1 MIRARGLCK
10 QYGRLRAVD
19 GIDFEVREGE
29 CFGFLGP
36 NGAGKSTTMRMLY
49 CATPVDGGEL
59 EILGKD
65 VTDTRQWHA
74 LKERIGVVPQEDNLD
89 QDLTLRENLEIFSR
103 FYGLR
108 GKERK
113 ARVDELLH
121 FVELEEKAH
130 VPILALSGGMKR
142 RALIAR
148 GLVGDP
154 EILILD
160 EPTTGLDPQARQNLW
175 ERLFSLKQRGR
186 TLLLSTHYMEEAEKL
201 CDRLVIM
208 DKGKI
213 VAEGSPRDLI
223 RDCVP
228 RQVVEL
234 FLDRGEDFS
243 VEGMAC
249 RPERVQRTSDRVLCY
264 TDRGEE
270 LMSELLARYP
280 EHRAALRPSDLEDV
294 FLEITGRQLE
304 D

>member
-1 MIRARGLCK
+1 MIRTRQLRK
-10 QYGRLRAVD
+10 QYGPLHAVD
-19 GIDFEVREGE
+19 DIDFDVREGE

-49 CATPVDGGEL
+49 CATPIDGGSL

-65 VTDTRQWHA
+65 VSDPRQWHD
-74 LKERIGVVPQEDNLD
+74 LKRRIGVVPQEDNLD
-89 QDLTLRENLEIFSR
+89 QDLTLRENLVIFSR
-103 FYGLR
+103 FYGLK

-113 ARVDELLH
+113 ARVDELLD
-121 FVELEEKAH
+121 FVELEEKANTR
-130 VPILALSGGMKR
+130 ILALSGGMKR

-175 ERLFSLKQRGR
+175 ERLFSLKKRGR
-186 TLLLSTHYMEEAEKL
+186 TLLLTTHYMEEAEKL

-208 DKGKI
+208 DKGRI
-213 VAEGSPRDLI
+213 VAEGSPRALI
-223 RDCVP
+223 EERVP

-234 FLDRGEDFS
+234 FLDEGEQFS
-243 VEGMAC
+243 ADGLAC
-249 RPERVQRTSDRVLCY
+249 SPHAVQRTADRVLCY
-264 TDRGEE
+264 TDRGED
-270 LMSELLARYP
+270 LMHELLEHYP

-294 FLEITGRQLE
+294 FLEITGRKLE
-304 D
+304 S

>member
-1 MIRARGLCK
+1 MIRARELRKQFGDLC
-10 QYGRLRAVD
+10 AVD
-19 GIDFEVREGE
+19 SIDFDVQEGE

-49 CATPVDGGEL
+49 CATPLDGGSL
-59 EILGKD
+59 EIMGKD
-65 VTDTRQWHA
+65 VSDPKRWRE
-74 LKERIGVVPQEDNLD
+74 LKRCIGVVPQEDNLD

-108 GKERK
+108 GAERRK
-113 ARVDELLH
+113 RVDELLD
-121 FVELEEKAH
+121 FVELQEKAH
-130 VPILALSGGMKR
+130 TQVLALSGGMKR

-154 EILILD
+154 QMLILD

-175 ERLFSLKQRGR
+175 DRLFSLKKRGR
-186 TLLLSTHYMEEAEKL
+186 TLLLTTHYMEEAEKL

-208 DKGKI
+208 DKGRI
-213 VAEGSPRDLI
+213 VAEGSPSDLI
-223 RDCVP
+223 RDRVP

-234 FLDRGEDFS
+234 YLDRGEDF
-243 VEGMAC
+243 ETQGLAC
-249 RPERVQRTSDRVLCY
+249 HPERTQRTADRVLCY

-270 LMSELLARYP
+270 LMSELLRRYP

-294 FLEITGRQLE
+294 FLEITGRKLE